1 MRGYRSILCYRILSL
16 FLLAL
21 FLVSCESANKVD
33 VGNFTVTESYDYRLQ
48 MAMSYVVSGHYQR
61 AISELEELKRI
72 KETPELYNYLGLAY
86 MGVSAF
92 DKACSSYEKAIAL
105 KPDYP
110 EAYSNL
116 SACFIALGKYD
127 EAIESARKALSN
139 SLYPKPEIPLTNM
152 AQAYFAKGND
162 KEAIELLN
170 KALSYNPFYS
180 VAYETLIRYYL
191 EVGDYQNAKR
201 YLDDAI
207 DLEVESPGIIFYRAL
222 FKLRDGDREEAKK
235 LFKEVVKNYVGTT
248 WASQAKVYLE
258 VIE

>member
-1 MRGYRSILCYRILSL
+1 MREYRSLPRYGLFSL

-21 FLVSCESANKVD
+21 FLISCEPTNKVE

-48 MAMSYVVSGHYQR
+48 MAISYVVSGHYQR

-72 KETPELYNYLGLAY
+72 RETPELYNYLGLAY

-92 DKACSSYEKAIAL
+92 DKAYSSYERAVAL
-105 KPDYP
+105 RPDYS

-116 SACFIALGKYD
+116 SACLIAMGKYD
-127 EAIESARKALSN
+127 EAIEAAKKALSN

-162 KEAIELLN
+162 TEAIELLN

-180 VAYETLIRYYL
+180 VAYEALIRYYL
-191 EVGDYQNAKR
+191 EVGDYQNARR
-201 YLDDAI
+201 YLNDAI

-222 FKLRDGDREEAKK
+222 FKLRDGEREEAKK
-235 LFKEVVKNYVGTT
+235 LFKEIVKNYIGTT